1 MPAGFAKPVTARWIK
16 AAARIVG
23 YLITVY
29 ALVIVV
35 MSVAAPFDDSVS
47 VGFDPVYLSR
57 EGVRIDDVAVGVR
70 SDSGIIGSENE
81 EIQQLREA
89 AVQRE
94 YGVGAKGYA
103 AGSVSVELAPS
114 TSIGLW
120 LAAFATTVLGW
131 TVIFGFAG
139 HLYGLLNRAE
149 KGAPFD
155 RRNVVALRKMA
166 ALIAVGP
173 LLIAGA
179 VYGTT
184 AIAIGDGG
192 GTARPD
198 FSYSLSYLFV
208 ALLLLVLSEV
218 WRYGAFLQ
226 RDAETTV

>member
-1 MPAGFAKPVTARWIK
+1 MTTGSAKPVTARWIK
-16 AAARIVG
+16 VAARIVG
-23 YLITVY
+23 YLITAYV
-29 ALVIVV
+29 LVIVV
-35 MSVAAPFDDSVS
+35 VSVAAPFDDSVS
-47 VGFDPVYLSR
+47 VGLDPVYLSR

-70 SDSGIIGSENE
+70 SDSGIIGSESE
-81 EIQQLREA
+81 EVRQLRAA
-89 AVQRE
+89 AVQHE

-103 AGSVSVELAPS
+103 EGSVSVDLAPP
-114 TSIGLW
+114 TSVGLW
-120 LAAFATTVLGW
+120 VAAFGTTLLGW
-131 TVIFGFAG
+131 AVVFGFAG
-139 HLYGLLNRAE
+139 YLYGLLNRAE
-149 KGAPFD
+149 DGAPFD
-155 RRNVVALRKMA
+155 RRNVAALRKMA

-226 RDAETTV
+226 DDAEATV